1 MSSTQ
6 YPIPTTLSEAAKADV
21 LELQEKISGFKSGRI
36 PEERFKAFRLTRGVY
51 GQRQLGVQM
60 FRIKIPY
67 GKLTAR
73 QLVRIADIA
82 EEFTNGN
89 LHTTTRQNIQL
100 HHVHLEDTP
109 AMWARLEEVGITTR
123 EACGN
128 TVRNI
133 TASPTAGIDPDE
145 PFDVAPYAEA
155 MFQYFLRNPICQD
168 MGRKIKIAFSS
179 SEKDSAYTYFHDFG
193 FIPRLKVIDGIEK
206 RGFKVVV
213 GGGLGAQPY
222 FAETAFEFLEE
233 EKIIPFTNAALRIFD
248 RFGEREKR
256 MKARLK
262 FLLDE
267 KRGISLEQYKQLI
280 EQEYPALPHKTY
292 AVDRS
297 LVEQPLIPE
306 AKAWPEIEILDQKK
320 FAQWKS
326 INLFEQKQKG
336 FYTVQIKLQ
345 LGNISSE
352 TARELASLLQEGL
365 AADDIRVT
373 INQGLLL
380 KYVRPEAL
388 PYLFYRLN
396 HLGLA
401 EPGFGTIADITA
413 CPGTDTCNLG
423 VTNSTGVA
431 LELERLLK
439 EEYPELIGDS
449 RIDIKISGCMNSC
462 GQHMAANIGLHGS
475 SIKHG
480 ALVVPALQVVLGG
493 GVDPSGKGYIAEKVV
508 KLPTKK
514 ITQALRLLLD
524 DYEEGALEGEYFNDY
539 FTRKGKPHFYSL
551 LKPLADL
558 SKLEKSDY
566 IDWGH
571 TDAFIPEIGTGECA
585 GVSYDVVGTIIT
597 DAEERL
603 FYAQKALVAHKWADA
618 IYHAYS
624 GFVIGAK
631 ALLLSKDLHCNTH
644 QGIIQDFQQ
653 HFYASGE
660 FTLEQPYDELVLQ
673 INKQEPGEAFARQY
687 LQQAEAFLARVLDKR
702 RQQLE
707 ESNVEKVVVDNYY
720 KA

>member
-1 MSSTQ
+1 
-6 YPIPTTLSEAAKADV
+6 
-21 LELQEKISGFKSGRI
+21 
-36 PEERFKAFRLTRGVY
+36 
-51 GQRQLGVQM
+51 
-60 FRIKIPY
+60 
-67 GKLTAR
+67 
-73 QLVRIADIA
+73 
-82 EEFTNGN
+82 
-89 LHTTTRQNIQL
+89 
-100 HHVHLEDTP
+100 
-109 AMWARLEEVGITTR
+109 
-123 EACGN
+123 
-128 TVRNI
+128 
-133 TASPTAGIDPDE
+133 
-145 PFDVAPYAEA
+145 
-155 MFQYFLRNPICQD
+155 
-168 MGRKIKIAFSS
+168 
-179 SEKDSAYTYFHDFG
+179 
-193 FIPRLKVIDGIEK
+193 
-206 RGFKVVV
+206 
-213 GGGLGAQPY
+213 
-222 FAETAFEFLEE
+222 
-233 EKIIPFTNAALRIFD
+233 
-248 RFGEREKR
+248 
-256 MKARLK
+256 
-262 FLLDE
+262 
-267 KRGISLEQYKQLI
+267 
-280 EQEYPALPHKTY
+280 
-292 AVDRS
+292 
-297 LVEQPLIPE
+297 
-306 AKAWPEIEILDQKK
+306 
-320 FAQWKS
+320 
-326 INLFEQKQKG
+326 
-336 FYTVQIKLQ
+336 
-345 LGNISSE
+345 
-352 TARELASLLQEGL
+352 
-365 AADDIRVT
+365 
-373 INQGLLL
+373 
-380 KYVRPEAL
+380 VRPEAL